1 MAVPIDNVYQKV
13 LALCNKEQRGYVTPQ
28 EFNLFSDK
36 AQNEIYENY
45 FHQLNLAQRKP
56 NSQKQHSDILES
68 IEHKLS
74 GFIESDLITVSTAAG
89 GAALPSSVNPYR
101 IIKVV
106 GNNTASGKTAE
117 RVSASELDHILNN
130 PLTAPSTSRSIYVH
144 TGLSSGIAYLQFH
157 PNGSDLIV
165 SSAWRVFYYKD
176 PTKPNWG
183 YVLAGPSGFEKA
195 LYNAGTSTD
204 FQLHQSEEENLVN
217 KILILAGV
225 TIQKQ
230 DIQQAGAT
238 QMQVKN
244 QEQNS

>member
-28 EFNLFSDK
+28 EFNLFADK

-68 IEHKLS
+68 IEHKL
-74 GFIESDLITVSTAAG
+74 GDFIESELITVSTAAG
-89 GAALPSSVNPYR
+89 GAILPSSVNPYR

-130 PLTAPSTSRSIYVH
+130 PLTTPSISRSIYVH
-144 TGLSSGIAYLQFH
+144 TGLSGGNAFIQFH

-204 FQLHQSEEENLVN
+204 FELHQSEEENLVN

>member
-28 EFNLFSDK
+28 EFNLFADK

-68 IEHKLS
+68 IEHKLA
-74 GFIESDLITVSTAAG
+74 GFTEQAPISVTTSTG
-89 GAALPSSVNPYR
+89 GALLPNNVNSYR
-101 IIKVV
+101 IIKVI
-106 GNNTASGKTAE
+106 GNVTAPGTVAE
-117 RVSASELDHILNN
+117 RVSLNELDYILNN
-130 PLTAPSTSRSIYVH
+130 PLTAPSTSRSIYVPFGDF
-144 TGLSSGIAYLQFH
+144 GLIQFH
-157 PNGSDLIV
+157 PNPGIV
-165 SSAWRVFYYKD
+165 SNAWTVHYYRD

>member
-89 GAALPSSVNPYR
+89 GAAPVCAAEVL
-101 IIKVV
+101 VV
-106 GNNTASGKTAE
+106 P
-117 RVSASELDHILNN
+117 RVRSLGG
-130 PLTAPSTSRSIYVH
+130 APR
-144 TGLSSGIAYLQFH
+144 
-157 PNGSDLIV
+157 DLEGV
-165 SSAWRVFYYKD
+165 GD
-176 PTKPNWG
+176 
-183 YVLAGPSGFEKA
+183 
-195 LYNAGTSTD
+195 
-204 FQLHQSEEENLVN
+204 LHQP
-217 KILILAGV
+217 
-225 TIQKQ
+225 
-230 DIQQAGAT
+230 
-238 QMQVKN
+238 
-244 QEQNS
+244 

>member
-28 EFNLFSDK
+28 EFNLFADK

-56 NSQKQHSDILES
+56 NNQKQHSDILES

-74 GFIESDLITVSTAAG
+74 DFIESELITVSTAAG
-89 GAALPSSVNPYR
+89 GAILPSSVNPYR

-130 PLTAPSTSRSIYVH
+130 PLTTPSISRSIYVH
-144 TGLSSGIAYLQFH
+144 TGLSGGNAFIQFH

-204 FQLHQSEEENLVN
+204 FELHQSEEENLVN